1 MLHKIVLVWI
11 LFVIASYSQAN
22 VWYYGSGEAVN
33 LENNIGFDKHGQK
46 IITGDTDAPN
56 VVAKSAAK
64 GSIYLQLGGGVFY
77 KTDNGSSTNWSLIPG
92 SYSGTAPINISGTTI
107 SCDTATS
114 LVPGCLSAADW
125 STFNSKVGGSGTA
138 GQVSYWD
145 GASSQAGENDF
156 TWDATNNILT
166 AEKLKTAY
174 SYPAADSVTALQT
187 RKADGA
193 TIVTNIDTTNSTFR
207 IGTGAL
213 GTATNSQFQV
223 KGLDN
228 GLTASRTAMTFGN
241 GGYAAPSN
249 LNTESN
255 GDKWVFW
262 NSNTYKGAIGFDSY
276 EMWFQSTSTAPAST
290 NKFRFFGGQASAPVD
305 LLKFGTGSS
314 LGYIWNE
321 SGLDLDYRLEG
332 DTDSN
337 MFFLDASTD
346 KLGLGNN
353 SPDFKLDVNGD
364 IRVQDAFKLYFG
376 GTGDADNDV
385 NLYRSALNLLKTDDS
400 FETVEMR
407 LASNSQVTAIQGSPA
422 ASASA
427 TYYMPPADGG
437 ANSVLSTNG
446 AGTLSWATPV
456 LTLDNLTDVILTS
469 PVTSQILQYN
479 GTDWINVPYVA
490 PVASGGVSLFLDDT
504 ANAHFGAGYITLSQ
518 APVAGA
524 TDTDTINTTTANV
537 EVQYGLPTAYATTNA
552 LGVTSIPAG
561 MWDLRLYADVDSAVG
576 VSTMRVEVIK
586 KATGG
591 AETVLFSFVTPEMNS
606 STPTLISVD
615 YAAPAIAVLATDY
628 LAVRV
633 YAVSTSANRTFRFYH
648 NGTTQY
654 TNISTPLGNAH
665 NFLDGLQGCA
675 TNECY
680 HLSSAEKT
688 GTGTGNFVRETSPT
702 IATPTITTSATIP
715 TVQGSTTASGNLTIR
730 STSNAT
736 KGTVSVDSNT
746 ELAAGKTLALQ
757 GSSSGKVTLQTA
769 ATAGTYSLTL
779 PTDDGNANEV
789 LQTDGSGVL
798 SWVAQVSGANTALS
812 NLATVAI
819 NTSLVSDTDNA
830 DDLGSSSASWKDLYT
845 RTVKFDGSTSG
856 TVTMQAASTAGTYSL
871 TLPDNDG
878 NANEAL
884 ITNGSG
890 VLSWGSPSAVDTSD
904 NAQITTAV
912 NLSDNELTVYVKNPA
927 GNDPSAGSPVY
938 VKVRTAA
945 GTYATRT
952 ITSALSMIFSK
963 GATMGHKNG
972 KTHKIWVYLVDSDGS
987 GTMKLA
993 LTTTKIV
1000 NLNVPV
1006 STTANTDAAD
1016 TNNVLYG
1023 EPTTGAY
1030 SNKYA
1035 ACIGYI
1041 TSTQTTAGLWAA
1053 AVTAYSGKSAVETPD
1068 VIKEWYASAGGVTFT
1083 NAVAKDFVYE
1093 TTTYTS
1099 HGAYDTTT
1107 GIFTAPESGIY
1118 EVEFSFSF
1126 DSWAANGVFLPV
1138 VSGST
1143 SYNGAM
1149 YINRTVAGYGSF
1161 SDSTMIQLAKNG
1173 TTKVRLTIDNG
1184 ANRVT
1189 TGSTSYNNLKIT
1201 KIGEIP

>member
-314 LGYIWNE
+314 LGYVWNE
-321 SGLDLDYRLEG
+321 AGLDLDYRLEG

-364 IRVQDAFKLYFG
+364 IRVQDASKIYFG

-730 STSNAT
+730 STSDAT
-736 KGTVSVDSNT
+736 KGTVTIDSDTTIANAKKLTFTSNT
-746 ELAAGKTLALQ
+746 D
-757 GSSSGKVTLQTA
+757 KVT
-769 ATAGTYSLTL
+769 SF
-779 PTDDGNANEV
+779 V
-789 LQTDGSGVL
+789 GSGSAADAAYILPPAVGATGTILSTTNTGTL
-798 SWVAQVSGANTALS
+798 SWVANNSQLGRNHIDNGNFDYWQRGTSLAAGGALVDRFVLAVVTATASQSRQSFTPGQTDVPYFPKYYYRVATTTGSAATDRVHLTQYLDESMGELEGAELTLSFWAKSAAAKNISLSWTQEFGTGGSTRVNTPISTVTTTTSWAKYTVTFTPPSISGKTVGTGYFTLLKFWFDCGANF
-812 NLATVAI
+812 ATECS
-819 NTSLVSDTDNA
+819 SLGYQSDTFDIAQVKLEVGPAATNFSRA
-830 DDLGSSSASWKDLYT
+830 GGDLAGELIRCQKYYEKSYDLETPPGTSTVVGASEYWAFTTSFYT
-845 RTVKFDGSTSG
+845 HVPFK
-856 TVTMQAASTAGTYSL
+856 VTKNIIPGVTIYS
-871 TLPDNDG
+871 
-878 NANEAL
+878 
-884 ITNGSG
+884 
-890 VLSWGSPSAVDTSD
+890 
-904 NAQITTAV
+904 
-912 NLSDNELTVYVKNPA
+912 
-927 GNDPSAGSPVY
+927 
-938 VKVRTAA
+938 
-945 GTYATRT
+945 
-952 ITSALSMIFSK
+952 
-963 GATMGHKNG
+963 
-972 KTHKIWVYLVDSDGS
+972 
-987 GTMKLA
+987 
-993 LTTTKIV
+993 
-1000 NLNVPV
+1000 
-1006 STTANTDAAD
+1006 
-1016 TNNVLYG
+1016 
-1023 EPTTGAY
+1023 TTGAA
-1030 SNKYA
+1030 SNFRD
-1035 ACIGYI
+1035 I
-1041 TSTQTTAGLWAA
+1041 TAGSDLASTTQA
-1053 AVTAYSGKSAVETPD
+1053 VGQSGFTAVTN
-1068 VIKEWYASAGGVTFT
+1068 AS
-1083 NAVAKDFVYE
+1083 
-1093 TTTYTS
+1093 S
-1099 HGAYDTTT
+1099 
-1107 GIFTAPESGIY
+1107 TANHQYG
-1118 EVEFSFSF
+1118 FH
-1126 DSWAANGVFLPV
+1126 WV
-1138 VSGST
+1138 VDA
-1143 SYNGAM
+1143 SY
-1149 YINRTVAGYGSF
+1149 
-1161 SDSTMIQLAKNG
+1161 
-1173 TTKVRLTIDNG
+1173 
-1184 ANRVT
+1184 
-1189 TGSTSYNNLKIT
+1189 
-1201 KIGEIP
+1201 